1 LGIDTEI
8 GDYMAEKGV
17 SKKCE
22 VCGYPLAA
30 HSRDDITGE
39 PIPCNSEVG
48 SFKDA
53 LKSPIFDP
61 ILGDRKSSKSQE
73 FLKRFKQL
81 VDEELALVE
90 AKNNDYAG
98 EKAADP
104 FGNFNRVSKILAMYP
119 GLKLS
124 DPVVVGIVYMLKQ
137 LDSVLNGL
145 STGTEMKVEGYDK
158 RFQDLGIYPK
168 LLSVMKAI
176 QAEADLA

>member
-1 LGIDTEI
+1 MPTNSGL
-8 GDYMAEKGV
+8 KP
-17 SKKCE
+17 CE
-22 VCGYPLAA
+22 VCGYPFAA
-30 HSRDDITGE
+30 HAHDTITGE
-39 PIPCNSEVG
+39 PIKCHSVYKALATAIEKG
-48 SFKDA
+48 SQIPTE
-53 LKSPIFDP
+53 LS
-61 ILGDRKSSKSQE
+61 
-73 FLKRFKQL
+73 FLERFKQL

-90 AKNNDYAG
+90 AKSNDYAG

-124 DPVVVGIVYMLKQ
+124 DPIVVGIVYMLKQ

-168 LLSVMKAI
+168 LLSMMKAI